1 MPYLSRREKKKEY
14 NVLLC
19 VGLSKTVRFTIK
31 KKGERRKKKKKKE
44 KTEGEL
50 IPT

>member
-1 MPYLSRREKKKEY
+1 MCGR
-14 NVLLC
+14 

-31 KKGERRKKKKKKE
+31 KKREKKKE
-44 KTEGEL
+44 KKQKTEREL